1 MFKHNCFFSFVR
13 RGALGLHVWPFIFV
27 YKLTRLKIYCCVF
40 GLYCGHLLLCILGCT
55 VVIYY
60 CVFWVVMWPFIVV
73 YSLGCTVAIYC
84 CVFWVVLWSFIFLYL
99 GCIMAIFLCILLLL
113 WPFIYLYWVPHLHIY
128 LCVLGGTFEH
138 LFLCIGLHVCTFI
151 YVYWLHVGPHIY
163 ADNIIKLK

>member
-1 MFKHNCFFSFVR
+1 
-13 RGALGLHVWPFIFV
+13 
-27 YKLTRLKIYCCVF
+27 
-40 GLYCGHLLLCILGCT
+40 
-55 VVIYY
+55 
-60 CVFWVVMWPFIVV
+60 MWPFIVV

-163 ADNIIKLK
+163 ADDIIKLK